1 MTRIHLSDSDEAFDC
16 APGDTILRAALR
28 AGIGM
33 SYSCNVGSCGNCRFE
48 LVEGIVHHLRAD
60 PPAWTEK
67 DRQRNRWLGCQATPD
82 ADCRV
87 KFRRDPAA
95 VLPFRPQARQG
106 TLVALRALS
115 HDISEF
121 DIRIEG
127 PADFLPGQYALLQIP
142 GVAGPRVY
150 SMSNRPGGNLWQ
162 FQIKRVPGGAAT
174 AALFDRMTPGDGIGV
189 DGPYGL
195 AYLRT
200 DAPRDLVLLA
210 GGSGLSPMVSIARA
224 ALAAPELA
232 DRRVHFFFGGRGPA
246 DLEASKVLADLDP
259 ARLQL
264 VCAASDPEQT
274 SGWTGETGFIPTVA
288 DRHLGDRL
296 ADCEVYFA
304 GPPAMALAIQTGLR
318 ARGVP
323 QAQVHF
329 DEFY

>member
-1 MTRIHLSDSDEAFDC
+1 MPRIHLSESDEAFDC

-28 AGIGM
+28 AGVGM

-48 LVEGIVHHLRAD
+48 LIEGAVHHLRAD

-67 DRQRNRWLGCQATPD
+67 DRQRNRWLGCQAMPD
-82 ADCRV
+82 GDCRV
-87 KFRRDPAA
+87 KFRRDSAA

-106 TLVALRALS
+106 TFVARRALS

-121 DIRIEG
+121 DIRVDG
-127 PADFLPGQYALLQIP
+127 PADFLPGQYALLQLAD
-142 GVAGPRVY
+142 VAGPRVY
-150 SMSNRPGGNLWQ
+150 SMSNMPGENLWQ

-174 AALFDRMTPGDGIGV
+174 AALFDHLNPGDGIGV

-195 AYLRT
+195 AFLRT

-224 ALAAPELA
+224 ALASPQLA
-232 DRRVHFFFGGRGPA
+232 DRQVYFFFGGRGPA
-246 DLEASKVLADLDP
+246 DIVAADVLSDLDP
-259 ARLQL
+259 TRLHL
-264 VCAASDPEQT
+264 TCAASDLGHA
-274 SGWTGETGFIPTVA
+274 SGWTGETGFVHTVA
-288 DRHLGDRL
+288 DRNLGDRL
-296 ADCEVYFA
+296 ADCEIYFA
-304 GPPAMALAIQTGLR
+304 GPPAMALAIQTVLR